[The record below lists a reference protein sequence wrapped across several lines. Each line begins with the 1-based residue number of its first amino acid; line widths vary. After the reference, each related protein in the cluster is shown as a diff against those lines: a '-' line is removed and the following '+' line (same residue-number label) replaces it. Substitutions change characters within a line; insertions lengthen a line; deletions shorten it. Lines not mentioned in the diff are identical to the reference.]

1 MIKTYLKTAWKLLY
15 KNIWSLIL
23 FEAVY
28 RVFSNFLIVKL
39 SGRAIQFAL
48 KQCGYS
54 YMTSENYND
63 VMLHPLTILIIVGL
77 LMMVL
82 FFMMFEVFAVLGYL
96 EASWR
101 REKIRIPEMF
111 GAGAVGTVR
120 FIRRYPFAWFLYIAA
135 SFPYLWIHSSYSAI
149 NSMRLLK
156 VTATKIIEAFPA
168 VWMPVL
174 LLVLVVIFSFLF
186 SYSLPF
192 RFLMEEKE
200 ERIRRRVKNVMR
212 GKALREFG
220 INLLL
225 HLTIAVVSLILF
237 FTAGAAVVLYA
248 RYVKTPSTVV
258 SAVIVYG
265 DWLKTVMGV
274 VTGAIGIVGS
284 VTYLYLIFTLSDR
297 RDYQRSRTFPKNS
310 RLIRIIRGPAAAAVL
325 SVAIIAGE
333 SVYIIRSMQQDLP
346 SATASSGYISVS
358 AHRGGA
364 RKAPENT
371 MSAVKYAVESMADYA
386 EIDVQ
391 ETSDGEIVLL
401 HDSNLKRTT
410 GLNANIWTLTY
421 DEVSQLDA
429 GARFNKAFRGEPVPK
444 LEDIIQYAKGKINLN
459 IEVKYNGHNLNIVK
473 KVIKIIEENDFVE
486 NCVLT
491 SMNYN
496 YLKQAKKL
504 NPDIKTGYTM
514 KMTYGDLEDLDAAD
528 FFSVKYSYITEQF
541 VENAHSIGKEVC
553 AWTLNYQG
561 DIQRM
566 VNCGVDNI
574 ITDDPELVR
583 KVILGEIERS
593 PDFLDLL
600 MYLVN

>member
-1 MIKTYLKTAWKLLY
+1 MAWKLLY
-15 KNIWSLIL
+15 KNIWNLIL

-28 RVFSNFLIVKL
+28 RVFSNFLIIKL
-39 SGRAIQFAL
+39 SGKAIEFAL
-48 KQCGYS
+48 KQRGYS

-63 VMLHPLTILIIVGL
+63 VMLHPLTILIIFGL
-77 LMMVL
+77 LLMVL

-96 EASWR
+96 EAAWR
-101 REKIRIPEMF
+101 REKIRIPAIF
-111 GAGAVGTVR
+111 CAGAVGMVR
-120 FIRRYPFAWFLYIAA
+120 FIRRYPLTWFLYMAA
-135 SFPYLWIHSSYSAI
+135 SFPYLWLHSSYSAI
-149 NSMRLLK
+149 DSMRLLK
-156 VTATKIIEAFPA
+156 VSATKIFEVFPA
-168 VWMPVL
+168 VWIPVA
-174 LLVLVVIFSFLF
+174 LLVILICFSFLF

-192 RFLMEEKE
+192 RFLMEETEKK
-200 ERIRRRVKNVMR
+200 IRRRVKTVMN
-212 GKALREFG
+212 GKTLRELG

-225 HLTIAVVSLILF
+225 QLVIAVVSILLF
-237 FTAGAAVVLYA
+237 FAVGAVVVLYA
-248 RYVKTPSTVV
+248 RFVKTPSTVV

-274 VTGAIGIVGS
+274 VTGAFGIVGS
-284 VTYLYLIFTLSDR
+284 VTYLYLIFALSDR
-297 RDYQRSRTFPKNS
+297 GDYRKSRYYPKKS
-310 RLIRIIRGPAAAAVL
+310 RMVKILRGRAAAAVL
-325 SVAIIAGE
+325 TIAMIAGE
-333 SVYIIRSMQQDLP
+333 STYIIRSMQRDLP
-346 SATASSGYISVS
+346 SAMASSGYISVS

-371 MSAVKYAVESMADYA
+371 LSAVKYAVESMADYA

-429 GARFNKAFRGEPVPK
+429 GARFNKAFRGETIPK

-459 IEVKYNGHNLNIVK
+459 IEVKYNGHNKNIVR
-473 KVIKIIEENDFVE
+473 KVIKIIEENDFVD

-491 SMNYN
+491 SMNYS

-514 KMTYGDLEDLDAAD
+514 KMTYGDLEELDAAD
-528 FFSVKYSYITEQF
+528 FFSVKYTYITEQF
-541 VENAHSIGKEVC
+541 VENAHSFGKEVC

-583 KVILGEIERS
+583 KVILGDTDRS

-600 MYLVN
+600 KYLVN